1 MEFPCRKRN
10 FRSLVLCRAA
20 PAGYRV
26 RHGAVGDA
34 VDGAEA
40 SGGMEEDAA
49 MQFEDRREAGKALA
63 EQLIELSGE
72 GRLPDPV
79 VLALP
84 RGGVPVADEVA
95 RALDAPLDV
104 LVARKIGAPFQP
116 ELGVGAVAGE
126 APPVYDRDLLGRL
139 GLTEEELAPVA
150 EREQAEV
157 GRREELYRR
166 GRGALQLAGRSAIVV
181 DDGVA
186 TGSTARA
193 ALRAVRRADPART
206 VLAAPVC
213 SPEATAMLSG
223 DADEIVCSQRP
234 ASFGAVGFWY
244 AQFPQLT
251 DDEVLEILHVMK

>member
-1 MEFPCRKRN
+1 
-10 FRSLVLCRAA
+10 
-20 PAGYRV
+20 
-26 RHGAVGDA
+26 
-34 VDGAEA
+34 
-40 SGGMEEDAA
+40 
-49 MQFEDRREAGKALA
+49 MQFKNRREAGKVLA
-63 EQLIELSGE
+63 EQLVERQRD

-84 RGGVPVADEVA
+84 RGGLPVADEIA

-126 APPVYDRDLLGRL
+126 APAVYDPDLLARL
-139 GLTEEELAPVA
+139 GLTEEALAPVA

-157 GRREELYRR
+157 RRREELYRH
-166 GRGALQLAGRSAIVV
+166 GRGALRLAGRSAVVV

-193 ALRAVRRADPART
+193 ALRAVRRAEPARA

-213 SPEATAMLSG
+213 SPEATAMLSWE
-223 DADEIVCSQRP
+223 ADEIVCSHRP

-244 AQFPQLT
+244 EQFPQLT
-251 DDEVLEILHVMK
+251 DDEVMQILHVMK